1 MPAELNPT
9 IIIAVAAAIGVLL
22 IVFGAMSRQPKDA
35 VQQRLEQLVVKPR
48 RSKKLSSSSR
58 SSSAPFAPCP
68 APLADHRRR
77 TGRHDRSAEGRL
89 HRAGYP
95 GGLRGADWM
104 GVKVLSAICFGI
116 GFTVLFL
123 AISGF
128 PLNVLFGIGGLA
140 VGFLAPEFWLGR
152 KIRQRSM
159 DMTLQLPDALDLLTI
174 SVEAGL
180 GFDAALAKVVEKME
194 GPLITEFR
202 QALAE
207 IRMGRAR
214 RTPPDVAT
222 RADAQPVTNFIGAI
236 VQAEQL
242 GVPIAKVLQIQSQQ
256 LRIER
261 RQRAEEQAAKAPVKM
276 LFPMV
281 GCIFPTIFIVI
292 LGPAIVT
299 VVRGVGI
306 DVLPALRPAILLV
319 DDDPTLRSV
328 LTRRLER
335 DGFAIRLPRRA
346 PRRSPPWIGVARHPR
361 RRPDDARHGRLR
373 ALPAGEAD
381 RRPADHRP
389 QRGGRQRGEGAGPG
403 ALCRGLRHQ
412 AVRPR

>member
-1 MPAELNPT
+1 MLESIPT
-9 IIIAVAAAIGVLL
+9 LIIPVLAAIAVLL
-22 IVFGAMSRQPKDA
+22 IVFGAMTRPPKDA
-35 VQQRLEQLVVKPR
+35 VQARLEQLVVKPR
-48 RSKKLSSSSR
+48 TLEEVELEQPFFERAVRPIVQRLSR
-58 SSSAPFAPCP
+58 IG
-68 APLADHRRR
+68 RRNQ
-77 TGRHDRSAEGRL
+77 GNMIEVAESRL

-104 GVKVLSAICFGI
+104 GVKVLSTILFGI
-116 GFTVLFL
+116 AFTILFL

-128 PLNVLFGIGGLA
+128 PANVFFGIGGLA
-140 VGFLAPEFWLGR
+140 LGWLAPEFWLGR
-152 KIRQRSM
+152 KIRQRQT
-159 DMTLQLPDALDLLTI
+159 DIILQLPDALDLLTI

-194 GPLITEFR
+194 GPLISEFR

-207 IRMGRAR
+207 IRMGRLR
-214 RTPPDVAT
+214 RDALRDVAT
-222 RADAQPVTNFIGAI
+222 RCDVQPVTNFIGAI

-261 RQRAEEQAAKAPVKM
+261 RQRAEEAAAKAPVKM

-306 DVLPALRPAILLV
+306 
-319 DDDPTLRSV
+319 
-328 LTRRLER
+328 
-335 DGFAIRLPRRA
+335 
-346 PRRSPPWIGVARHPR
+346 
-361 RRPDDARHGRLR
+361 
-373 ALPAGEAD
+373 
-381 RRPADHRP
+381 
-389 QRGGRQRGEGAGPG
+389 
-403 ALCRGLRHQ
+403 
-412 AVRPR
+412 

>member
-9 IIIAVAAAIGVLL
+9 IVIAVLAALGVLL
-22 IVFGAMSRQPKDA
+22 IVFGAATRPPKDA

-48 RSKKLSSSSR
+48 TLEEAELEQPFFERAVRPLVMRLSRLSQR
-58 SSSAPFAPCP
+58 GGG
-68 APLADHRRR
+68 LGMVER
-77 TGRHDRSAEGRL
+77 AEARL
-89 HRAGYP
+89 HQAGYP

-104 GVKVLSAICFGI
+104 GVKVLGSIVFAII
-116 GFTVLFL
+116 FTILFL
-123 AISGF
+123 ALMGF
-128 PLNVLFGIGGLA
+128 PVGIMFGIGGLA

-152 KIRQRSM
+152 KIRARQM
-159 DMTLQLPDALDLLTI
+159 DMILQLPDALDLLTI

-194 GPLITEFR
+194 GPLVNEFR

-207 IRMGRAR
+207 IRMGRLR
-214 RTPPDVAT
+214 RDALRDVAS

-261 RQRAEEQAAKAPVKM
+261 RQRAEEAAAKAPVKM

-306 DVLPALRPAILLV
+306 
-319 DDDPTLRSV
+319 
-328 LTRRLER
+328 
-335 DGFAIRLPRRA
+335 
-346 PRRSPPWIGVARHPR
+346 
-361 RRPDDARHGRLR
+361 
-373 ALPAGEAD
+373 
-381 RRPADHRP
+381 
-389 QRGGRQRGEGAGPG
+389 
-403 ALCRGLRHQ
+403 
-412 AVRPR
+412 